1 MLVDSME
8 IKVNKND
15 AIKHII
21 RKTPLISKIDQFNRK
36 IEDIHLEFVE
46 YKVLKY
52 EIISKRKNKN
62 NFRSEEFKDNI
73 IMIVNTYNGH
83 SQSVDKTPKT
93 IKRYIARSCI
103 KKSNIENNYIIEKV
117 KNEIINYF
125 DSHNYD
131 IICLNDVPLFKDGLH
146 MNYEGHEMMS
156 EEVLKKIINYR

>member
-21 RKTPLISKIDQFNRK
+21 RKTTLISKIDQCNRK

-62 NFRSEEFKDNI
+62 
-73 IMIVNTYNGH
+73 
-83 SQSVDKTPKT
+83 
-93 IKRYIARSCI
+93 
-103 KKSNIENNYIIEKV
+103 
-117 KNEIINYF
+117 KNKN
-125 DSHNYD
+125 
-131 IICLNDVPLFKDGLH
+131 
-146 MNYEGHEMMS
+146 M
-156 EEVLKKIINYR
+156 

>member
-62 NFRSEEFKDNI
+62 NFRSEE
-73 IMIVNTYNGH
+73 
-83 SQSVDKTPKT
+83 
-93 IKRYIARSCI
+93 
-103 KKSNIENNYIIEKV
+103 
-117 KNEIINYF
+117 
-125 DSHNYD
+125 
-131 IICLNDVPLFKDGLH
+131 L
-146 MNYEGHEMMS
+146 
-156 EEVLKKIINYR
+156 KII